1 MARICDERLIDRKRR
16 PAKMLSPGGAIAFSE
31 HLEHDGAAVFAASAL
46 KASFPSV
53 STRHIAAGLAQVEK
67 PAQ

>member
-1 MARICDERLIDRKRR
+1 
-16 PAKMLSPGGAIAFSE
+16 MLSPGGAIAFSE